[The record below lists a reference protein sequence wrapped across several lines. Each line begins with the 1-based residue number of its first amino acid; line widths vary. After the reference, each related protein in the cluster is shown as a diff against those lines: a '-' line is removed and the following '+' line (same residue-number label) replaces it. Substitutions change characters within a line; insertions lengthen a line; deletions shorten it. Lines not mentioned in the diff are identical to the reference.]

1 MGNSAPTCNS
11 ILRSALSRLVVAGV
25 IGAVVGGC
33 GQDDGAPA
41 QSPGETVPLKSDGT
55 TPQSDASSSPFEPV
69 TADETQPVEPTTE
82 TDTVNQQPVKPS
94 PAPQPIFRK
103 SDVRPRRDD
112 AKLAQLGIRAFESK
126 RLKLYTDI
134 DPKLA
139 AKLPPLI
146 DAAYV
151 AYEAYFGKLPPN
163 RERTDFQVT
172 GYLMADKGRFR
183 DAGLIPGNLRP
194 FVNGRHR
201 GAEFWMN
208 EQKYDYYRSHLVIH
222 ESTHCF
228 MEAIAGERYY
238 EGLPAWYWEGMAELF
253 GTHQTDKQ
261 GKVHFRV
268 MPDDREK
275 FAGLGRV
282 TLVREAVEAG
292 KRKSI
297 GGVSQ
302 LRGGDF
308 IGNDAYAW
316 SWALCKFL
324 DTHPAYQ
331 KRFREFGR
339 LLTGSRFKQAWRKF
353 GIDLQ
358 GPLMAE
364 WTLFVNDLQY
374 GYDIERA
381 AIDFHVGKPIAGD
394 AAQNKANIRA
404 DRGWQSATL
413 RVEKG
418 TQYVITA
425 SGQFTLAQQPKPWV
439 SEANGISF
447 DYFGGRP
454 LGLLL
459 AAIHPDGQEMLPEF
473 AVGRQYEFVAPAS
486 GTLYFRVN
494 DSWSLLADN
503 TGMVTVGIQ
512 LGNQ

>member
-1 MGNSAPTCNS
+1 M
-11 ILRSALSRLVVAGV
+11 LRSPLFRLVIAAL

-41 QSPGETVPLKSDGT
+41 QSPGETVPRKSDGT
-55 TPQSDASSSPFEPV
+55 TSKSDAASPPFEV
-69 TADETQPVEPTTE
+69 ATGDAAQPVKPIEE
-82 TDTVNQQPVKPS
+82 TDDANQQPVKPS
-94 PAPQPIFRK
+94 PVPQPIFRK
-103 SDVRPRRDD
+103 SDVRPRHDD
-112 AKLAQLGIRAFESK
+112 AKLAKQDIRVYESK

-146 DAAYV
+146 DAAY
-151 AYEAYFGKLPPN
+151 AAWEAYFGKLPPN

-172 GYLMADKGRFR
+172 GYLMSDKGRFR

-208 EQKYDYYRSHLVIH
+208 DQKYDYYRRHLVIH

-253 GTHQTDKQ
+253 GTHQIDEQ

-268 MPDDREK
+268 MPDDRDK

-282 TLVREAVEAG
+282 TLVREAVDAG

-297 GGVSQ
+297 GGVAQ

-331 KRFREFGR
+331 KRFHEFGS
-339 LLTGSRFKQAWRKF
+339 LLTGSRFKRAWKKL
-353 GIDLQ
+353 GTDLQ
-358 GPLMAE
+358 KPLVAE
-364 WTLFVNDLQY
+364 WTLFTNDLQY
-374 GYDIERA
+374 GYDIQRA
-381 AIDFHVGKPIAGD
+381 AIEFRPGKPLVDEASS
-394 AAQNKANIRA
+394 NKANIRA
-404 DRGWQSATL
+404 DRGWQSAAL
-413 RVEKG
+413 QVEKG
-418 TQYVITA
+418 TKYVITA
-425 SGQFTLAQQPKPWV
+425 SGQFTLAQQPKPWI
-439 SEANGISF
+439 SEAGGISF
-447 DYFGGRP
+447 DYFDGRP

-459 AAIHPDGQEMLPEF
+459 AAIHPDGQVMLPEF
-473 AVGRQYEFVAPAS
+473 AVGRQHEFVASAS
-486 GTLYFRVN
+486 GTLYFRLN
-494 DSWSLLADN
+494 DSWSRLADN
-503 TGMVTVGIQ
+503 TGQVTVQVRRIE
-512 LGNQ
+512 

>member
-1 MGNSAPTCNS
+1 M
-11 ILRSALSRLVVAGV
+11 LRTAFSRLVVAGL

-33 GQDDGAPA
+33 GQDDGRPTK
-41 QSPGETVPLKSDGT
+41 SSGETVSREREGT
-55 TPQSDASSSPFEPV
+55 TSKSDASSSPFAAATGDDSRPSEPV
-69 TADETQPVEPTTE
+69 VEVDTANQP
-82 TDTVNQQPVKPS
+82 PVKPS
-94 PAPQPIFRK
+94 PVPQPIFRK
-103 SDVRPRRDD
+103 SDTRPRHDD
-112 AKLAQLGIRAFESK
+112 AKLAALGIRAFESN

-146 DAAYV
+146 DAAYT
-151 AYEAYFGKLPPN
+151 AWEAYFGKLPAN
-163 RERTDFQVT
+163 RERTNFQVT

-208 EQKYDYYRSHLVIH
+208 DQKYDYYRSHLVIH

-253 GTHQTDKQ
+253 GTHQTDTQ

-268 MPDDREK
+268 MPDDREN

-282 TLVREAVEAG
+282 TLVREAVDAG

-297 GGVSQ
+297 GGVTR

-331 KRFREFGR
+331 KRFHEFGR
-339 LLTGSRFKQAWRKF
+339 LLTGSRFKRAWREF

-358 GPLMAE
+358 GPMVAE
-364 WTLFVNDLQY
+364 WTLFVNNLQY

-381 AIDFHVGKPIAGD
+381 AIDFRPGKQVAGD
-394 AAQNKANIRA
+394 AALNKANIRA
-404 DRGWQSATL
+404 DRGWQSAVL

-418 TQYVITA
+418 TKYVITA
-425 SGQFTLAQQPKPWV
+425 SGQFTLAQQPKPWI
-439 SEANGISF
+439 SEAGGISF

-459 AAIHPDGQEMLPEF
+459 AAIHSDGQEILPEF
-473 AVGRQYEFVAPAS
+473 AVGRQHEFVAPAS
-486 GTLYFRVN
+486 GTLYFRLN
-494 DSWSLLADN
+494 DSWSRLTDN
-503 TGMVTVGIQ
+503 TGQVNVGVQ

>member
-1 MGNSAPTCNS
+1 MGNSLPTNNS
-11 ILRSALSRLVVAGV
+11 MLRSALFRLIVAGL

-33 GQDDGAPA
+33 GQDDGTPA
-41 QSPGETVPLKSDGT
+41 QSPGDNVALESDGT
-55 TPQSDASSSPFEPV
+55 PSTSDTSSSPFEV
-69 TADETQPVEPTTE
+69 ATGDATQPSEPVLKVDTE
-82 TDTVNQQPVKPS
+82 NQPPVKPR
-94 PAPQPIFRK
+94 PVPQPIFRK
-103 SDVRPRRDD
+103 SDVRPRHDD
-112 AKLAQLGIRAFESK
+112 AKLASLGIRVFESQ

-146 DAAYV
+146 DAAYI
-151 AYEAYFGKLPPN
+151 AWEAYFGKLPPN

-172 GYLMADKGRFR
+172 GYLMADKARFR

-208 EQKYDYYRSHLVIH
+208 EQQYDYYRSHLVIH

-253 GTHQTDKQ
+253 GTHQIGEQ
-261 GKVHFRV
+261 GKVQFRV
-268 MPDDREK
+268 MPDNREN

-282 TLVREAVEAG
+282 TLVREAVDAG
-292 KRKSI
+292 KRKSVV
-297 GGVSQ
+297 GVAR
-302 LRGGDF
+302 LRARDF

-316 SWALCKFL
+316 SWALCNFL

-331 KRFREFGR
+331 KRFREFGS
-339 LLTGSRFKQAWRKF
+339 LLTGSRFKQAWKKF
-353 GIDLQ
+353 VTDQ
-358 GPLMAE
+358 HGPLLAE

-381 AIDFHVGKPIAGD
+381 AIEFRPGKPLANE
-394 AAQNKANIRA
+394 AALNKANIRA
-404 DRGWQSATL
+404 DRGWQSAVL

-418 TQYVITA
+418 TKYVITA
-425 SGQFTLAQQPKPWV
+425 AGQFTLAQQPKPWI
-439 SEANGISF
+439 SEAGGISF

-459 AAIHPDGQEMLPEF
+459 ATIHPDGREMLPEF
-473 AVGRQYEFVAPAS
+473 AVGRRHEFVAPAS
-486 GTLYFRVN
+486 GTLYFRLN
-494 DSWSLLADN
+494 NSWSRLADN
-503 TGMVTVGIQ
+503 TGQVTVDVQ
-512 LGNQ
+512 HANP